1 MFHNNPEDRR
11 VKFPALAHMTRLGY
25 TYLKTHRLKS
35 DQMLFD
41 EQTKIA
47 IGIFRKAL
55 VRINTRRLSDS
66 DFEEIIRTIR
76 KILDSDDLGEK
87 FTQALL
93 TGVNGWKLIDFS
105 NPSVNDLAV
114 ATEVTIHAK
123 DASGQNE
130 DEFRP
135 DIMVYVNGL
144 PLSFIEVKRENNLS
158 GVQAERDRM
167 DERSSHPGYRSFLN
181 MMQFVAFT
189 NNMEYNDAEQDP
201 RSGGFYTAINPGK
214 QYLNRMRDEE
224 DRVFAAKNLPHLS
237 DETIRQILEDNNI
250 FEIYSD
256 SAFRNRLAATT
267 PANAFITSLYRPDRF
282 FFLFRYGITY
292 RTTRQKDGLVRPE
305 KHVMRYPQIFATH
318 AIARYLDSGH
328 SKGVI
333 WHTQGSGKTALVYFN
348 VHYLT
353 DYYQYQDRVAQ
364 FFFIVD
370 RLDLA
375 QQAKAEFE
383 ARGLEVTL
391 ARSRED
397 FANITSR
404 VAIPSSSGKRHITV
418 VNIHKFSEDSTI
430 GVSDYAANVQ
440 RVYFIDE
447 AHRSYDPSGSFL
459 ANLFSSDR
467 SAVMIALTGTPL
479 LGKDKATKEVFGPYI
494 HTYYYNQS
502 IADGYTL
509 RLMRER
515 IATEYQQQLSEALE
529 RLQVQIGSVTLN
541 QVKEHPN
548 YIESLANYVS
558 SDLLQTRL
566 RLNDETIGGMVVCC
580 STNQAR
586 ALHEWLLAAHPDM
599 SFGLILHD
607 EGDKISREDAV
618 AAFKA
623 GNVDM
628 LIVYNMLLT
637 GFDAPRLKR
646 LYLERLVAKH
656 NLLQTLTRVNRPYK
670 KHQFGSVI
678 DFADISDEFEKTNQ
692 AYLKELRE
700 QLGDQWDQ
708 YTKVI
713 ISKEEIVKAVQEI
726 KDVLWEYDLNDI
738 STFIDQ
744 INGIEDRGEIS
755 KLRRALLRYLALY
768 NQIRL
773 QDNNELFS
781 YFDIENARNA
791 LNEVILRAST
801 LASMEAA
808 QNGDYSQLI
817 NVALDATQFR
827 FSKLSESELQVAD
840 AFLNTV
846 KRLYEERER
855 NLDPK
860 DPEYN
865 TLLTEIEK
873 LFKKQDFLE
882 LTAEELD
889 SQIIEIEKYRE
900 RIKAINE
907 RNARLT
913 QKYHG
918 DEKFMRIHKRIEEES
933 TLVTS
938 GARLA
943 KFLDYVKTDI
953 DATIS
958 TNENLLGNPAFFE
971 REVQRSVV
979 QACKQPEAVSC
990 NGSYI
995 KYLATLVTSE
1005 YTTNMR
1011 RSA

>member
-1 MFHNNPEDRR
+1 MVRSNPEDRR
-11 VKFPALAHMTRLGY
+11 VKFPALAHMSRLGY
-25 TYLKTHRLKS
+25 KYLCSHRLNTDS
-35 DQMLFD
+35 ALFD
-41 EQTKIA
+41 EQTKIVL
-47 IGIFRKAL
+47 GSFREAL
-55 VRINTRRLSDS
+55 ARLNSRPVSDS
-66 DFEEIIRTIR
+66 DFDEIMRAIK

-87 FTQALL
+87 FSQALQ
-93 TGVNGWKLIDFS
+93 TGINGWKIIDFT
-105 NPSVNDLAV
+105 NPGANDLCV
-114 ATEVTIHAK
+114 ATEVTVRAQ
-123 DASGQNE
+123 DAAGHRE

-144 PLSFIEVKRENNLS
+144 PISFIEVKRENNLA
-158 GVQAERDRM
+158 GVQAERERM
-167 DERSSHPGYRSFLN
+167 DERSLHPGYRSFLN

-189 NNMEYNDAEQDP
+189 NNMEYNDAEQVP
-201 RSGGFYTAINPGK
+201 LSGGFYTAINPGK
-214 QYLNRMRDEE
+214 QHLNRMRDEE
-224 DRVFAAKNLPHLS
+224 DRILAAQKLPQLS
-237 DETIRQILEDNNI
+237 DQVVGQILEDNNVV
-250 FEIYSD
+250 EIYAD
-256 SAFRNRLAATT
+256 SAFQNRLAPTT
-267 PANAFITSLYRPDRF
+267 PANAFITSLYRPDRL
-282 FFLFRYGITY
+282 FFLLRYGIAY
-292 RTTRQKDGLVRPE
+292 RKTRKKDGLVVPE
-305 KHVMRYPQIFATH
+305 KHVMRYPQIFATQ
-318 AIARYLDSGH
+318 AMERYLDAGN

-333 WHTQGSGKTALVYFN
+333 WHTQGSGKTALAYFN
-348 VHYLT
+348 VHHLT
-353 DYYQYQDRVAQ
+353 DYYQRQNTVAQ

-397 FANITSR
+397 FAKITSQ
-404 VAIPSSSGKRHITV
+404 VAPPSSTGKRQITV
-418 VNIHKFSEDSTI
+418 VNIHKFSEDSTT

-459 ANLFSSDR
+459 ANLFTSDR
-467 SAVMIALTGTPL
+467 NAVMIALTGTPL

-529 RLQVQIGSVTLN
+529 KVQVQVGSVTLA

-548 YIESLANYVS
+548 YIDPLANYVS

-566 RLNDETIGGMVVCC
+566 RLSDDSIGGMVVCC

-586 ALHEWLLAAHPDM
+586 ALYERLIATRPDM
-599 SFGLILHD
+599 TFGLILHD
-607 EGDKISREDAV
+607 EGDKTSREDMV
-618 AAFKA
+618 SDFKA

-713 ISKEEIVKAVQEI
+713 ISEEEVAKAIQEV
-726 KDVLWEYDLNDI
+726 KDVLWEYDLSDI
-738 STFIDQ
+738 STFIDE

-755 KLRRALLRYLALY
+755 KLRKALMRYLALY
-768 NQIRL
+768 NQVRL
-773 QDNNELFS
+773 QENDELFS
-781 YFDIENARNA
+781 YFDLDNARNA
-791 LNEVILRAST
+791 LNEVMLRAST

-808 QNGDYSQLI
+808 QNGDYSQMI
-817 NVALDATQFR
+817 NNALDATQFR

-846 KRLYEERER
+846 KRFYEERER

-865 TLLTEIEK
+865 ALLAEIEK
-873 LFKKQDFLE
+873 LFKKKEFVE
-882 LTAEELD
+882 LTADELEG
-889 SQIIEIEKYRE
+889 QILEIEKYRE
-900 RIKAINE
+900 KVKSINE
-907 RNARLT
+907 RNTRLT
-913 QKYHG
+913 KKYRG
-918 DEKFMRIHKRIEEES
+918 DDKFMRIHKRIEEEPAPVA
-933 TLVTS
+933 T

-943 KFLDYVKTDI
+943 SLLDYVKTSI

-971 REVQRSVV
+971 REVRRSILL
-979 QACKQPEAVSC
+979 ATKQPQEVSC
-990 NGSYI
+990 NGACI
-995 KYLATLVTSE
+995 KHLATLVTSE
-1005 YTTNMR
+1005 YTKNMR